1 MTINEKIAEELLH
14 SVWTDSRLDADQ
26 YVIHESRVNAI
37 VKQLKDTSYHNDYM
51 EQLKQLKGT
60 IAKTLPILQHAY
72 YCGEDK
78 LFEKI
83 FSHLMTITTEEKM
96 TEEHRL
102 RIKCNQYA
110 KRLVSLG
117 EDDVVWE
124 AEPKI
129 KNTSC
134 NNNYEKCL
142 DELEAQVKWN
152 GWERSY
158 LLNILKNHFVQ
169 L

>member
-1 MTINEKIAEELLH
+1 MTINEKIAEELMR

-124 AEPKI
+124 VEPKI
-129 KNTSC
+129 KNTSSDIS
-134 NNNYEKCL
+134 NIQQVLKKLAENQTSLTSEMIEVINENFW
-142 DELEAQVKWN
+142 EL
-152 GWERSY
+152 
-158 LLNILKNHFVQ
+158 F
-169 L
+169 